1 MPVLQWLPGYQ
12 RSLFRPDVL
21 AGITLATFILPESM
35 AYSTLA
41 GLPSH
46 FGIYSCLAGG
56 LFFALFTTSRQ
67 SAVGPTSSISLMIG
81 TTVAGLAAGV
91 PERWV
96 AIAALTA
103 LLVAVLSLA
112 AYMLRLSSLV
122 NFISNNILLGFKAGA
137 ALSIIS
143 TQLPHIFGLHSN
155 GGNFFMRLSHFT
167 TALSGTDPTVLLMG
181 LTALVL
187 LFLGD
192 RILPGKPVSL
202 IVVILAIVAMRI
214 PALGRSGI
222 ELAGSIPGGLP
233 VLGSPSLR
241 LSDVDGVIELAA
253 ACFLMGYIETISAA
267 RALGL
272 KNGYPVDARQ
282 ELLSLGFA
290 NLSSAFAGGYVVAGG
305 LSQSIVNDRAGARTP
320 MSLLI
325 CSMGLAL
332 ILIFFTGLL
341 RELPMVVLAAIV
353 IHAVIGLIKWSEL
366 DRLRRISPLEFYVA
380 LTAVV
385 GVLAFGILK
394 GVLVAVVLSLLL
406 LLRKASIP
414 HVAELGRIDESDHY
428 SDIERH
434 PENKLIPGLM
444 ILRPESPI
452 LYFNVQNIM
461 DSIKARL
468 AKHSEIRRVVLDMSV
483 VNYIDDSGSLA
494 LVDLARELRRDGI
507 ELSLTD
513 SLSEVR
519 DMLRNQGMEEITG
532 HISRQY
538 ATHDAVMEFRNQKK
552 DHY

>member
-1 MPVLQWLPGYQ
+1 
-12 RSLFRPDVL
+12 
-21 AGITLATFILPESM
+21 
-35 AYSTLA
+35 
-41 GLPSH
+41 
-46 FGIYSCLAGG
+46 
-56 LFFALFTTSRQ
+56 
-67 SAVGPTSSISLMIG
+67 MIG
-81 TTVAGLAAGV
+81 TTVAGMAAGA
-91 PERWV
+91 PGHWFEL
-96 AIAALTA
+96 AALTA
-103 LLVAVLSLA
+103 LLVAAFALA
-112 AYMLRLSSLV
+112 AYLFRLSSLV

-143 TQLPHIFGLHSN
+143 TQLPHIFGVKAD
-155 GGNFFMRLSHFT
+155 GGNFFSRLYLLISNLSHT
-167 TALSGTDPTVLLMG
+167 EPTVLMVG
-181 LTALVL
+181 VTALIL

-192 RILPGKPVSL
+192 RILPGKPTSL
-202 IVVILAIVAMRI
+202 IVVILALIAVKI
-214 PALGRSGI
+214 PALSQAGL
-222 ELAGSIPGGLP
+222 EHAGSIPVGLP
-233 VLGSPSLR
+233 MLNRPSFTLGE
-241 LSDVDGVIELAA
+241 VDAVAELAA
-253 ACFLMGYIETISAA
+253 ACFLVGYIETISAA

-272 KNGYPVDARQ
+272 KNGYTVDARQ

-290 NLSSAFAGGYVVAGG
+290 NLSSALAGGYVVAGG
-305 LSQSIVNDRAGARTP
+305 LSQSTVNDRAGARTP

-325 CSMGLAL
+325 SSVGLAL

-341 RELPMVVLAAIV
+341 QDLPVVVLAAIV
-353 IHAVIGLIKWSEL
+353 IHAVFGLIKWSEL

-380 LTAVV
+380 MTAVV

-394 GVLVAVVLSLLL
+394 GVLVAVMLSLVL

-414 HVAELGRIDESDHY
+414 HVAELGRIDDSDHY

-434 PENKLIPGLM
+434 PENKLVPGLM

-461 DSIKARL
+461 ESIKTRL
-468 AKHSEIRRVVLDMSV
+468 SKRTEIRRVVLDMSV

-494 LVDLARELRRDGI
+494 LVELARDLRRDGI
-507 ELSLTD
+507 ELKLTD

-538 ATHDAVMEFRNQKK
+538 ATHDAVMEFRNLKK